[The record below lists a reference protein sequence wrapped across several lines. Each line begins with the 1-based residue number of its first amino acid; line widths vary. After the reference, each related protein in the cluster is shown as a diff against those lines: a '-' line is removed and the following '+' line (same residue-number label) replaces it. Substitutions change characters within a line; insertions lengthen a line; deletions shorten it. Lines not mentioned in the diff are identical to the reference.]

1 MAKHGL
7 FNSGQGTPPIIAEKS
22 PVFSDPASVFRR
34 GEGGIL
40 PERGSRGQLDVVTQL
55 LASGMAS
62 SKESGSPLL
71 AALTPMLGGAIGTR
85 TSGLFKEAQA
95 GRDASAT
102 DALIAAMGG
111 GPAIPSPNPV
121 SAKRGAVPGFST
133 ENSPPGVKA
142 IERALKKA
150 DPAGS
155 SGATP
160 LSSTNAAADF
170 LISPQTRAAFQP
182 SANALNVSMDFNA
195 SESGTAR
202 GTEVVIPDNASPE
215 VRAAAERYNEM
226 VAEFAAQN
234 GIDNYPVRGVRT
246 RSENGRGVSHTVHA
260 EPFFNSDMAMQEA
273 VAANPEA
280 FAQIYKEAFGNLPGA
295 RLIAPHGVGNDRGAA
310 SSIFGDETSYGE
322 MMANALLGND
332 GTAATPSANMS
343 GGSGQSQRMNQD
355 SMRDLINVM
364 SNQDVSPHLR
374 DLAGTMLSQAMT
386 PQERKILKDA
396 NGVQRYVDDGAQV
409 FTDVQKTS
417 DATFRPATPEE
428 AELYGAT
435 AGQID
440 TKNGRFYPAKS
451 SSPSAAEQDIN
462 RMVSVGIPHELAVKI
477 NSGVFALSR
486 DEYGVITIVDK
497 STGQIVSEV
506 NGAEAAVEGSDPVAD
521 ASSTAD
527 LGSITPQATPAPT
540 TLPSISNAEDSFG
553 LEGQLKG
560 GINAVSD
567 FAGLGTPFEGVRN
580 TQDYF
585 NVLSEN
591 LTNAFAQTYGRQPTG
606 KRMDAIQALT
616 AQTGGLQGAE
626 GAQSKLRAL
635 RSSFATDLET
645 LKAKTARRMR
655 QPDRDKMNQQIT
667 GVEAIIAQ
675 LDDALGRFGDG
686 ETQATTNGVKWRV
699 EQ

>member
-7 FNSGQGTPPIIAEKS
+7 FGSGQGTPPIIAEKS

-34 GEGGIL
+34 GEAGIL
-40 PERGSRGQLDVVTQL
+40 PERGSRGQLDLVTQL

-71 AALTPMLGGAIGTR
+71 AALTPMVGGAIGTR

-95 GRDASAT
+95 GRDASAMDT
-102 DALIAAMGG
+102 LIAAMGG
-111 GPAIPSPNPV
+111 ERAAPSANAV
-121 SAKRGAVPGFST
+121 SVRREAVPGFST
-133 ENSPPGVKA
+133 ENSPPGMKGIAKA
-142 IERALKKA
+142 LEKA
-150 DPAGS
+150 NPAGS
-155 SGATP
+155 TPSG
-160 LSSTNAAADF
+160 STNAAADF

-182 SANALNVSMDFNA
+182 SADALNVSMDFNA

-202 GTEVVIPDNASPE
+202 GTEVIIPDNASPE
-215 VRAAAERYNEM
+215 VRAAAERYNQM
-226 VAEFAAQN
+226 VAEFAAKN
-234 GIDNYPVRGVRT
+234 GIENYPVRGVRT

-322 MMANALLGND
+322 MMANALLGTD
-332 GTAATPSANMS
+332 GPASPARQNAARLAS
-343 GGSGQSQRMNQD
+343 GDFSTFAGVGQSQRMNQD
-355 SMRDLINVM
+355 SMRKLIGLM

-374 DLAGTMLSQAMT
+374 DLASTMLTQGMSQGGPMSPQDQIALASGMLGLEKAME
-386 PQERKILKDA
+386 PPERKIIKDV
-396 NGVQRYVDDGAQV
+396 NGINRYQDTQEQV
-409 FTDVQKTS
+409 FTDVQPDPPK
-417 DATFRPATPEE
+417 
-428 AELYGAT
+428 
-435 AGQID
+435 Q
-440 TKNGRFYPAKS
+440 
-451 SSPSAAEQDIN
+451 SAAEQKIERLMALDIP
-462 RMVSVGIPHELAVKI
+462 RETAVKI
-477 NSGVFALSR
+477 ADGVLAINR
-486 DEYGVITIVDK
+486 DEYGVVTIIDK
-497 STGQIVSEV
+497 ATGMPVKGVPTASG
-506 NGAEAAVEGSDPVAD
+506 GALADGADDNVPADAPVA
-521 ASSTAD
+521 
-527 LGSITPQATPAPT
+527 GVVPRATPAPT
-540 TLPSISNAEDSFG
+540 NLPPISNAEDGFG

-560 GINAVSD
+560 GINAISD
-567 FAGLGTPFEGVRN
+567 FAGLGTPYEGVRN

-686 ETQATTNGVKWRV
+686 ETQATTNGIKWRV